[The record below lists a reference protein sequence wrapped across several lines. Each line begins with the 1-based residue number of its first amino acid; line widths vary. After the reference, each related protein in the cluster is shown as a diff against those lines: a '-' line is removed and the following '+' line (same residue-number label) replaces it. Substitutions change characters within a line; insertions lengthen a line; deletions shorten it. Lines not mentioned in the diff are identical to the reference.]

1 MPTST
6 HYTKVFPSYVNRIRI
21 YFQRTVEVCH
31 YIGLQRRGR
40 TAVICD
46 RCMRPTFP
54 SGACCFTATVCHHYS
69 FLCPFIHFT
78 FFDWREEL
86 SSLRMTSTV
95 MAMRLQSA
103 VANVVIQGSKLEPI
117 VLNVHV
123 IDLPMLLLMIQIKPD
138 SCLLVFFIRFKIRSQ
153 SELQSHV
160 LQLSLFK
167 KVQAFLQSIE
177 KTAPGN
183 KHSRMFRMIMYTY
196 LQK

>member
-1 MPTST
+1 MTNIEKFCFNFETSAYHQTFSLQHVWVTMHVYKLNSLFINFNLVRNSMPTST

-78 FFDWREEL
+78 FFDWQEEL

-103 VANVVIQGSKLEPI
+103 VVI
-117 VLNVHV
+117 
-123 IDLPMLLLMIQIKPD
+123 
-138 SCLLVFFIRFKIRSQ
+138 
-153 SELQSHV
+153 
-160 LQLSLFK
+160 
-167 KVQAFLQSIE
+167 
-177 KTAPGN
+177 
-183 KHSRMFRMIMYTY
+183 
-196 LQK
+196 